1 VSLVTKKNKKDFNIV
16 SRSEICRLVE
26 ILLTEETNAF
36 GRANEVSKPSKYDWI
51 RSFRNEQALQNA
63 AGDIWQY
70 VAGPQLEVAQ
80 CELIALE
87 GDILRLQLEKLQ
99 LKEKK
104 DAKHN

>member
-1 VSLVTKKNKKDFNIV
+1 MIQNMNASFINCISL
-16 SRSEICRLVE
+16 
-26 ILLTEETNAF
+26 
-36 GRANEVSKPSKYDWI
+36 
-51 RSFRNEQALQNA
+51 ALQNA